1 MKERYT
7 NQLVNQSSP
16 YLLQHASNP
25 VDWYPWGEE
34 ALLKAQNE
42 NKLILISIGY
52 AACHW
57 CHVMAHE
64 SFESEEIAQVMN
76 DNFVCIKVDREERP
90 DIDHIY
96 MNAVQLIAGN
106 GGWPLNCFALPDGSP
121 VYGGTYFRPE
131 QWKNILENLSFAFK
145 TNPEK
150 FNAAA
155 KDIKNGLQS
164 MELIVKV
171 KHRPNFTHDE
181 IELVIEKLKFQFDN
195 ENGGTKGAPKF
206 PIPVNYYPLMRY
218 YFHFGGDEIRDY
230 LKHSLHKM
238 ANGGIYDHLGGGF
251 ARYSVDNKWLV
262 PHFEK
267 MLYDNAQLIS
277 LFSDAYRFTKED
289 KFQNIVAETINFV
302 IREMRSPAL
311 GFYSSYDADS
321 EGIEGKYY
329 VWDKYEVDILLEDK
343 SIIFCTY
350 YDVTIDGNWEGTNI
364 LNVKHSINQLAKK
377 YNKSSNEINSILD
390 VSKQILFEQR
400 EKRIKPALDDKIL
413 ASWNSLVIKAF
424 IDAYKAFNNKEYL
437 QFAIETFEFVNKKML
452 SDDYKL
458 YRSYKDSKAIIS
470 GFLDDYALLIQALI
484 SLYQVTFDS
493 KYIILAKKLSDYTI
507 EHFYDHESGM
517 FNYKSNLDKH
527 LVVKPKEIID
537 NVIPSSNSIMANNL
551 FILGH
556 YFSKQKL
563 IEMSQQML
571 VNVKDKILKSP
582 YFMANWFDLLIQQV
596 FQPYE
601 VCLMGTE
608 SLCANIKINE
618 SFLPNVILA
627 GGTSEDIPLLK
638 SRNTDE
644 KLLIYLC
651 KNQQCLAPIKSIN
664 EALVQIKS

>member
-527 LVVKPKEIID
+527 LVVKTKEIID
-537 NVIPSSNSIMANNL
+537 NVIPSSNSIIIIL
-551 FILGH
+551 FS
-556 YFSKQKL
+556 YF
-563 IEMSQQML
+563 I
-571 VNVKDKILKSP
+571 
-582 YFMANWFDLLIQQV
+582 
-596 FQPYE
+596 
-601 VCLMGTE
+601 
-608 SLCANIKINE
+608 
-618 SFLPNVILA
+618 
-627 GGTSEDIPLLK
+627 
-638 SRNTDE
+638 
-644 KLLIYLC
+644 
-651 KNQQCLAPIKSIN
+651 
-664 EALVQIKS
+664 

>member
-527 LVVKPKEIID
+527 LVVKTKEIID